1 MLLLKT
7 PVVSLFAIVL
17 LVASSPV
24 SNHAAESTKKP
35 GARIATIPVPTK
47 IKPLDINS
55 ASIDQLKVLPG
66 IHDDYAQKIIDG
78 RPYQKKDEL
87 VLRKIISEAT
97 YNKIKERIITV
108 NLMSN

>member
-7 PVVSLFAIVL
+7 PVVLFFAIVF
-17 LVASSPV
+17 LVASSPI
-24 SNHAAESTKKP
+24 SNHAAESTIKQ
-35 GARIATIPVPTK
+35 GSRIATIPMPTK

-66 IHDDYAQKIIDG
+66 IHDDYARKIIYG
-78 RPYQKKDEL
+78 RPYQKKDDL

-97 YNKIKERIITV
+97 YNKIKDRIITV
-108 NLMSN
+108 NLVSN

>member
-7 PVVSLFAIVL
+7 PVVLLLAVVL

-24 SNHAAESTKKP
+24 SNYAAESTKKQA
-35 GARIATIPVPTK
+35 ARMATIPMPTK

-66 IHDDYAQKIIDG
+66 IHDDYARKIIDG
-78 RPYQKKDEL
+78 RPYQKKDDL

-108 NLMSN
+108 NLRSN